1 MEGSFLEIT
10 LLLIIA
16 CMIGLFLHQS
26 NDDTPIINI
35 QNNNRNGNGNHNGSG
50 NGNNNQKEQFEPIII
65 NGRIL
70 GPSVNFHQNFKSNL
84 PELGWRRWWI
94 NNKTKNKVNPDVNFN
109 GTSVRQY
116 LDNMD
121 NVKNIY
127 MGQ

>member
-10 LLLIIA
+10 LLLITA
-16 CMIGLFLHQS
+16 YMIGLFLHQS

-35 QNNNRNGNGNHNGSG
+35 QNNNRNHNGNGNHN
-50 NGNNNQKEQFEPIII
+50 QKEQFKPIII

-94 NNKTKNKVNPDVNFN
+94 KNKTKNKVNPDVNFN

-116 LDNMD
+116 LNNMD